1 MNFGLKK
8 IITSLVKD
16 PSKIYTIADAWI
28 TAANPTPKQKELA
41 EARWNMCLQCDEF
54 REKRPVTGEPFCND
68 CGCPL
73 KKKIFTRT
81 YNECP
86 LGKWKELDDASDV
99 VFTKKDNKT
108 II

>member
-8 IITSLVKD
+8 IITGLVKD
-16 PSKIYTIADAWI
+16 PSKIITIADAWI
-28 TAANPTPKQKELA
+28 TAADPTPKQKELA

-54 REKRPVTGEPFCND
+54 REKRPVTGEPFCNN

-73 KKKIFTRT
+73 KKKIFSRK

-99 VFTKKDNKT
+99 VFTSKDKKT

>member
-1 MNFGLKK
+1 MNLGLKK
-8 IITSLVKD
+8 IISGLVKD
-16 PSKIYTIADAWI
+16 PSKIIDIAEAWVI
-28 TAANPTPKQKELA
+28 AKNPTESQKVLA
-41 EARWNMCLQCDEF
+41 QGRWNICIQCPEF

-73 KKKIFTRT
+73 NKKIFSKT

-86 LGKWKELDDASDV
+86 LKKWKEIDDLLYSQ
-99 VFTKKDNKT
+99 TQKQGKT

>member
-1 MNFGLKK
+1 MNLGLKK
-8 IITSLVKD
+8 IISGLVKD
-16 PSKIYTIADAWI
+16 PSKIIDIAEAWVI
-28 TAANPTPKQKELA
+28 AKNPTESQKTLA
-41 EARWNMCLQCDEF
+41 QGRWNICIQCPEF

-73 KKKIFTRT
+73 NKKIFSKT

-86 LGKWKELDDASDV
+86 LKKWKEIDDLLYSQ
-99 VFTKKDNKT
+99 TQKKGKT